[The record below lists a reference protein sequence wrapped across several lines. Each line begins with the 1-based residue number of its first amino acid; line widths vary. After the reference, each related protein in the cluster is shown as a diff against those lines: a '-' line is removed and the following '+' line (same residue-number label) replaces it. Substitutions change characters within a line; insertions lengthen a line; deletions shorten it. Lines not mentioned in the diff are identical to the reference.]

1 MEFFTYKIVDER
13 RDESN
18 PANPQPVG
26 EPNEE
31 NPTKTKDGENGGGM
45 DFSLIKKIGQ
55 EGINLAVSHVG
66 DFTGSSAMQN
76 RVNAGAQLVGT
87 AISIAQNPAMGIA
100 TLALQIANKAIEV
113 AKEKRIDS
121 LNVAEN
127 TKRAGVSFNQSRI

>member
-13 RDESN
+13 QEEGN

-26 EPNEE
+26 EPDEE
-31 NPTKTKDGENGGGM
+31 SPIKTKDVIKSGM
-45 DFSLIKKIGQ
+45 DFSLLKKMGK
-55 EGINLAVSHVG
+55 EGLNLAISHIE
-66 DFTGSSAMQN
+66 DFTGSSALQN

-100 TLALQIANKAIEV
+100 TLALQMANKAIEV

-127 TKRAGVSFNQSRI
+127 TKRAGVSFNQSRL